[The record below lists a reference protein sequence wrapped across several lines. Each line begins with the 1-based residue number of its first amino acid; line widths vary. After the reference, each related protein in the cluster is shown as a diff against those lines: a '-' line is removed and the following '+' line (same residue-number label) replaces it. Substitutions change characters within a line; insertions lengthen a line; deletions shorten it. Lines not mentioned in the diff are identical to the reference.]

1 MAIDTNTPTFVER
14 DPAVIMAESK
24 AKLEELLGREL
35 QPAQVEQLIL
45 NFVVFRETLL
55 VNRFNA
61 GMRQMLYQF
70 STAPILDYIAG
81 LVAVERLPAASAG
94 CTVRFTLVA
103 GHGSVLIPEGTRVS
117 SSDGVAIFRTVD
129 DAVIAPTTMTIELAV
144 LADVAGKVGN
154 GYAIGTINKILDP
167 LAFVST
173 VENIDVTGGGS
184 DVESDEQLR
193 ERIKLAPSQYSS
205 AGSRSSYKFYAKS
218 ANAMITDVSVS
229 SPVPGTVLIVPLT
242 EVDETPA
249 QVITDVYD
257 VCSAENVRPLTDTV
271 IVSAPEREDYAITVD
286 VVLYDGA
293 VCCANPIFDRERHI
307 VSLDGGCGVKHGAQL
322 NAVLVGPDGAF
333 SCAYCD
339 GLPQVRALDAQARG
353 ADPFHLRWTERAVER
368 LSAENGVARVRHSA
382 SGRILDVPESYL
394 YDDGGRLCC
403 ADFPADRLEIAPGD
417 LLSLVDETPLGYI
430 VKKDGVSG
438 LYGGRVRAL

>member
-1 MAIDTNTPTFVER
+1 MAIDNNIPTFVER

-117 SSDGVAIFRTVD
+117 SSDGLAIFRTID
-129 DAVIAPTTMTIELAV
+129 DAIIAPATMTVELSV

-154 GYAIGTINKILDP
+154 GYAVGTINKILDP

-184 DVESDEQLR
+184 DVESDAQLR

-229 SPVPGTVLIVPLT
+229 SPVPGSVLIVPLT
-242 EVDETPA
+242 
-249 QVITDVYD
+249 DVYN
-257 VCSAENVRPLTDTV
+257 VCNAENVRPLTDTV
-271 IVSAPEREDYAITVD
+271 IVSAPEREDYALMVD

-293 VCCANPIFDRERHI
+293 
-307 VSLDGGCGVKHGAQL
+307 
-322 NAVLVGPDGAF
+322 
-333 SCAYCD
+333 
-339 GLPQVRALDAQARG
+339 DAA
-353 ADPFHLRWTERAVER
+353 TERASITSALEDFAKEKRAKLGLDIIRSHIAQACR
-368 LSAENGVARVRHSA
+368 LSSVYDVTVVAPAANLIIS
-382 SGRILDVPESYL
+382 DEQ
-394 YDDGGRLCC
+394 
-403 ADFPADRLEIAPGD
+403 FPNCTGITVNVTGFSRG
-417 LLSLVDETPLGYI
+417 
-430 VKKDGVSG
+430 
-438 LYGGRVRAL
+438 

>member
-1 MAIDTNTPTFVER
+1 MAIDNNIPTFVER

-81 LVAVERLPAASAG
+81 LAASAG

-117 SSDGVAIFRTVD
+117 SSDGLETFRTID
-129 DAVIAPTTMTIELAV
+129 DAIIAPATMTVELSV

-154 GYAIGTINKILDP
+154 GYAVGTINKILDP

-184 DVESDEQLR
+184 DVESDAQLR

-229 SPVPGTVLIVPLT
+229 SPVPGSVLIVPLT
-242 EVDETPA
+242 NEEETPA
-249 QVITDVYD
+249 QVITDVYN
-257 VCSAENVRPLTDTV
+257 VCNAENVRPLTDTV
-271 IVSAPEREDYAITVD
+271 IVSAPEREDYALTVD

-293 VCCANPIFDRERHI
+293 
-307 VSLDGGCGVKHGAQL
+307 
-322 NAVLVGPDGAF
+322 
-333 SCAYCD
+333 
-339 GLPQVRALDAQARG
+339 DAA
-353 ADPFHLRWTERAVER
+353 TERASITSALEDFAEEKRAKLGLDIIRSHIAQACR
-368 LSAENGVARVRHSA
+368 LSSVYDVTVVAPAANLIIS
-382 SGRILDVPESYL
+382 DEQ
-394 YDDGGRLCC
+394 
-403 ADFPADRLEIAPGD
+403 FPNCTGITVNVTGFNRG
-417 LLSLVDETPLGYI
+417 
-430 VKKDGVSG
+430 
-438 LYGGRVRAL
+438 

>member
-1 MAIDTNTPTFVER
+1 MAIDNNIPTFVER

-81 LVAVERLPAASAG
+81 LVAVSAG

-117 SSDGVAIFRTVD
+117 SSDGLAIFRTID
-129 DAVIAPTTMTIELAV
+129 DAIIAPATMTVELSV

-154 GYAIGTINKILDP
+154 GYAVGTINKILDP

-184 DVESDEQLR
+184 DVESDAQLR

-229 SPVPGTVLIVPLT
+229 SPVPGSVLIVPLT
-242 EVDETPA
+242 NEEETPA
-249 QVITDVYD
+249 QVITDVYN
-257 VCSAENVRPLTDTV
+257 VCNAENVRPLTDTV
-271 IVSAPEREDYAITVD
+271 IVSAPEREDYALMVD

-293 VCCANPIFDRERHI
+293 
-307 VSLDGGCGVKHGAQL
+307 
-322 NAVLVGPDGAF
+322 
-333 SCAYCD
+333 
-339 GLPQVRALDAQARG
+339 DAA
-353 ADPFHLRWTERAVER
+353 TERASITSALEDFAKEKRAKLGLDIIRSHIAQACR
-368 LSAENGVARVRHSA
+368 LSSVYDVTVVAPAANLIIS
-382 SGRILDVPESYL
+382 DEQ
-394 YDDGGRLCC
+394 
-403 ADFPADRLEIAPGD
+403 FPNCTGITVNVTGFSRG
-417 LLSLVDETPLGYI
+417 
-430 VKKDGVSG
+430 
-438 LYGGRVRAL
+438 

>member
-24 AKLEELLGREL
+24 AKLEEIMGREL

-117 SSDGVAIFRTVD
+117 SSDGLAIFRTID
-129 DAVIAPTTMTIELAV
+129 DAVIAPATLSVELAV
-144 LADVAGKVGN
+144 LADVAGKTGN
-154 GYAIGTINKILDP
+154 GYAVGTINKILDP

-173 VENIDVTGGGS
+173 VENIDITGGGS

-205 AGSRSSYKFYAKS
+205 AGSRSSYMFYAKS

-229 SPVPGTVLIVPLT
+229 SPVPGTVLIVPMT
-242 EVDETPA
+242 EAGETPA
-249 QVITDVYD
+249 QVIADVYD

-271 IVSAPEREDYAITVD
+271 IVSAPERKDYAITVD

-293 VCCANPIFDRERHI
+293 
-307 VSLDGGCGVKHGAQL
+307 
-322 NAVLVGPDGAF
+322 
-333 SCAYCD
+333 
-339 GLPQVRALDAQARG
+339 DAA
-353 ADPFHLRWTERAVER
+353 TERASIASILEDFVDEKREKLGLDIIRSHIAQACR
-368 LSAENGVARVRHSA
+368 LSSVYDVTVVAPAANLIISN
-382 SGRILDVPESYL
+382 EQ
-394 YDDGGRLCC
+394 
-403 ADFPADRLEIAPGD
+403 FPNCTGITVNVTGFNRG
-417 LLSLVDETPLGYI
+417 
-430 VKKDGVSG
+430 
-438 LYGGRVRAL
+438 

>member
-1 MAIDTNTPTFVER
+1 MAIDNNIPTFVER
-14 DPAVIMAESK
+14 DPAVIMTESK

-117 SSDGVAIFRTVD
+117 SSDGLAIFRTID
-129 DAVIAPTTMTIELAV
+129 DAIIAPATMTVELSV

-154 GYAIGTINKILDP
+154 GYAVGTINKILDP

-184 DVESDEQLR
+184 DVESDAQLR
-193 ERIKLAPSQYSS
+193 ERIKLAPSQHPS

-229 SPVPGTVLIVPLT
+229 SPVPGSVLIVPLT
-242 EVDETPA
+242 NEEETPA

-293 VCCANPIFDRERHI
+293 
-307 VSLDGGCGVKHGAQL
+307 
-322 NAVLVGPDGAF
+322 
-333 SCAYCD
+333 
-339 GLPQVRALDAQARG
+339 DAA
-353 ADPFHLRWTERAVER
+353 TERESISSALEEYATAKREKLGLDIIRSHIAQTCR
-368 LSAENGVARVRHSA
+368 LANVYDVTVVAPAANLIIS
-382 SGRILDVPESYL
+382 DEQ
-394 YDDGGRLCC
+394 
-403 ADFPADRLEIAPGD
+403 FPNCTAITVNVTGFNRG
-417 LLSLVDETPLGYI
+417 
-430 VKKDGVSG
+430 
-438 LYGGRVRAL
+438 

>member
-1 MAIDTNTPTFVER
+1 MAIDNNIPTFVER
-14 DPAVIMAESK
+14 DPAVIMTESK

-117 SSDGVAIFRTVD
+117 SSDGLAIFRTID
-129 DAVIAPTTMTIELAV
+129 DAIIAPATMTVELSV

-154 GYAIGTINKILDP
+154 GYAVGTINKILDP

-184 DVESDEQLR
+184 DVESDAQLR

-229 SPVPGTVLIVPLT
+229 SPVPGSVLIVPLT
-242 EVDETPA
+242 NEEETPA
-249 QVITDVYD
+249 QVITDVYN
-257 VCSAENVRPLTDTV
+257 VCNAENVRPLTDTV
-271 IVSAPEREDYAITVD
+271 IGIGAGARGLCAHGGR
-286 VVLYDGA
+286 GA
-293 VCCANPIFDRERHI
+293 VRRRRCRDRAGKYHQRLGRFCQGEAGKARFGHHTVAHCPSVPVVQRVRRYGRRAGRKPDHIGRTISKLHGNNRER
-307 VSLDGGCGVKHGAQL
+307 
-322 NAVLVGPDGAF
+322 N
-333 SCAYCD
+333 
-339 GLPQVRALDAQARG
+339 
-353 ADPFHLRWTERAVER
+353 
-368 LSAENGVARVRHSA
+368 
-382 SGRILDVPESYL
+382 RI
-394 YDDGGRLCC
+394 
-403 ADFPADRLEIAPGD
+403 
-417 LLSLVDETPLGYI
+417 
-430 VKKDGVSG
+430 
-438 LYGGRVRAL
+438 

>member
-167 LAFVST
+167 LAFVSRWRIST
-173 VENIDVTGGGS
+173 SRAEG

-293 VCCANPIFDRERHI
+293 
-307 VSLDGGCGVKHGAQL
+307 
-322 NAVLVGPDGAF
+322 
-333 SCAYCD
+333 
-339 GLPQVRALDAQARG
+339 DAA
-353 ADPFHLRWTERAVER
+353 TERESISSALEEYATAKREKLGLDIIRSHIAQTCR
-368 LSAENGVARVRHSA
+368 LANVYDVTVVAPAANLIIS
-382 SGRILDVPESYL
+382 DEQ
-394 YDDGGRLCC
+394 
-403 ADFPADRLEIAPGD
+403 FPNCTAITVNVTGFNRG
-417 LLSLVDETPLGYI
+417 
-430 VKKDGVSG
+430 
-438 LYGGRVRAL
+438 

>member
-1 MAIDTNTPTFVER
+1 MAIDNNIPTFVER

-117 SSDGVAIFRTVD
+117 SSDGLAIFRTID
-129 DAVIAPTTMTIELAV
+129 DAIIAPATMTVELSV

-154 GYAIGTINKILDP
+154 GYAVGTINKILDP

-184 DVESDEQLR
+184 DVESDAQLR

-205 AGSRSSYKFYAKS
+205 AGSRSSYKF
-218 ANAMITDVSVS
+218 
-229 SPVPGTVLIVPLT
+229 L
-242 EVDETPA
+242 
-249 QVITDVYD
+249 
-257 VCSAENVRPLTDTV
+257 
-271 IVSAPEREDYAITVD
+271 REKCQRHDY
-286 VVLYDGA
+286 
-293 VCCANPIFDRERHI
+293 R
-307 VSLDGGCGVKHGAQL
+307 
-322 NAVLVGPDGAF
+322 
-333 SCAYCD
+333 
-339 GLPQVRALDAQARG
+339 
-353 ADPFHLRWTERAVER
+353 
-368 LSAENGVARVRHSA
+368 RVRVFA
-382 SGRILDVPESYL
+382 GTR
-394 YDDGGRLCC
+394 
-403 ADFPADRLEIAPGD
+403 
-417 LLSLVDETPLGYI
+417 
-430 VKKDGVSG
+430 
-438 LYGGRVRAL
+438 